1 MKEKI
6 LKVITEALGVEAG
19 VITESTIISEVNEW
33 DSLMQLIIL
42 SELQEKVGVEIPIE
56 VALEI
61 KSVADIITYVEE
73 RK

>member
-19 VITESTIISEVNEW
+19 VITESTIISEVSEW